1 MFCKLKPEH
10 QEKLAPALKKFKE
23 KIAIEHA
30 QAGPL
35 PLRKPGS
42 MAPDQLR
49 QRKKRKDPRV
59 SKTKTPPKKL
69 SKPAQTRSQVLPP
82 GQPESRMML

>member
-1 MFCKLKPEH
+1 MFCKFEPKYK
-10 QEKLAPALKKFKE
+10 EKLAPSLKKFKE
-23 KIAIEHA
+23 KIAKEHA

-35 PLRKPGS
+35 LSREPGS

-49 QRKKRKDPRV
+49 QRKKRKDPRA